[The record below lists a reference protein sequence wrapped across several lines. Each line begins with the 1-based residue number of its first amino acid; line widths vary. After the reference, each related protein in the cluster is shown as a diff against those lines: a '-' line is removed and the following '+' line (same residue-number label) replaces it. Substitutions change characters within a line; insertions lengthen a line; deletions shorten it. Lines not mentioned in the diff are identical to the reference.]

1 MADHQYQ
8 LDDKA
13 TKAELAALEQRLRDL
28 IAEMMKNSG
37 GASDTD
43 ISAIRKK
50 CANLEKTLKRVYD
63 AVAEL

>member
-1 MADHQYQ
+1 M
-8 LDDKA
+8 
-13 TKAELAALEQRLRDL
+13 AALEQRLRDL
-28 IAEMMKNSG
+28 IADLMKNSG